1 MYQDRIKWVYL
12 IILSLVW
19 GSSFIL
25 IKKGLLGLTPLQ
37 LGATRI
43 LIAGMVLIAIG
54 FKHLKSIKKSEW
66 KWVILSGFLGT
77 LIPAFLIAFAETEID
92 SAVASILNSTT
103 PLLALILG
111 VLVFGVAFVKRQA
124 IGVFIGLLG
133 CLVLIFSGANVN
145 PHQNY
150 WFVGFVLVASVCY
163 SINVNLIKQYMQNIH
178 PIGIT
183 VGNFIGIMIPAFIVL
198 MFSDFPFSEV
208 TSNPKL
214 YNALGYVVLLAI
226 IGTCMAKVLFNKL
239 VQMSSAIF
247 ATSVTYLIP
256 IVALFWGVLD
266 NEDFGF
272 WQFVGMGII
281 LFGVFLVNS
290 GKKKV

>member
-1 MYQDRIKWVYL
+1 
-12 IILSLVW
+12 
-19 GSSFIL
+19 
-25 IKKGLLGLTPLQ
+25 
-37 LGATRI
+37 
-43 LIAGMVLIAIG
+43 
-54 FKHLKSIKKSEW
+54 
-66 KWVILSGFLGT
+66 
-77 LIPAFLIAFAETEID
+77 
-92 SAVASILNSTT
+92 
-103 PLLALILG
+103 
-111 VLVFGVAFVKRQA
+111 
-124 IGVFIGLLG
+124 
-133 CLVLIFSGANVN
+133 
-145 PHQNY
+145 
-150 WFVGFVLVASVCY
+150 
-163 SINVNLIKQYMQNIH
+163 MQNIH

-208 TSNPKL
+208 TSSPKL

-266 NEDFGF
+266 DEDFGF

>member
-1 MYQDRIKWVYL
+1 MF
-12 IILSLVW
+12 
-19 GSSFIL
+19 SFW
-25 IKKGLLGLTPLQ
+25 Q
-37 LGATRI
+37 
-43 LIAGMVLIAIG
+43 
-54 FKHLKSIKKSEW
+54 
-66 KWVILSGFLGT
+66 
-77 LIPAFLIAFAETEID
+77 
-92 SAVASILNSTT
+92 
-103 PLLALILG
+103 
-111 VLVFGVAFVKRQA
+111 VFGVAFVKRQA